1 MEKKFASK
9 LFISL
14 FILIILNLS
23 VFADTTY
30 KVEKGDTLYSISRK
44 YQITVAELRAANNL
58 SENDII
64 KIGQKLIIPTADIST
79 AAALVSDNT
88 KKESAEKTP
97 AEKAAA
103 QKEEAQSK
111 ALENAT
117 TVYVVQKGDT
127 LYAIARKCGLSVAE
141 LVSLN
146 NMDTS
151 TVIKVGQKLKIKATQ
166 TLAQN
171 TSGSNTNTS
180 GSSNTSNTSSK
191 SDKTSSA
198 EKTPT
203 KTEVA
208 KDEKTPDTRTYG
220 ITITSDSSTIWP
232 VKSPKVTTV
241 KGKASGVQLS
251 AQKNESVTCI
261 REGTVMYVGVYRGFG
276 QVVFVQSKTGIIYA
290 YAGLGSVSVR
300 KSEYLNFGAEIGTA
314 GIDPISKNPQITF
327 IVFQNG
333 QPIDPAKAPRN

>member
-1 MEKKFASK
+1 MIFS
-9 LFISL
+9 LSL
-14 FILIILNLS
+14 F
-23 VFADTTY
+23 ADSSY

-79 AAALVSDNT
+79 AAALLSDNT
-88 KKESAEKTP
+88 KKEKNQAT
-97 AEKAAA
+97 
-103 QKEEAQSK
+103 
-111 ALENAT
+111 ALENASS
-117 TVYVVQKGDT
+117 VYVVQKGDT
-127 LYAIARKCGLSVAE
+127 LYAIARKCGLTVAE

-151 TVIKVGQKLKIKATQ
+151 TVIKVGQKLKIKATPTLTQ
-166 TLAQN
+166 TTP
-171 TSGSNTNTS
+171 TSTSAVNSNDTKKTNTS
-180 GSSNTSNTSSK
+180 TTSSSSSTNTADK
-191 SDKTSSA
+191 TNSDKTSS
-198 EKTPT
+198 KS
-203 KTEVA
+203 EVA
-208 KDEKTPDTRTYG
+208 NEDKTPDTRTYG

-232 VKSPKVTTV
+232 VKNPKVTTV

-251 AQKNESVTCI
+251 AQKNEAVTCI
-261 REGTVMYVGVYRGFG
+261 REGTVMYVGLYRGFG

-300 KSEYLNFGAEIGTA
+300 KSEYLNFGTEIGTA

>member
-1 MEKKFASK
+1 MKKKFARK
-9 LFISL
+9 LFINI
-14 FILIILNLS
+14 FVLIILNLS
-23 VFADTTY
+23 AFADTSY

-79 AAALVSDNT
+79 AAALLSDNT
-88 KKESAEKTP
+88 KKENPEKNPADKASAD
-97 AEKAAA
+97 
-103 QKEEAQSK
+103 KEK
-111 ALENAT
+111 ALENST

-127 LYAIARKCGLSVAE
+127 LYAIARKCGLTVAE

-166 TLAQN
+166 TLAQAN
-171 TSGSNTNTS
+171 PNTNPTPIPAPATN
-180 GSSNTSNTSSK
+180 SNDSK
-191 SDKTSSA
+191 KEA
-198 EKTPT
+198 
-203 KTEVA
+203 A
-208 KDEKTPDTRTYG
+208 KEDKTPDTRTYG

-251 AQKNESVTCI
+251 AQKNEAVTCI

-300 KSEYLNFGAEIGTA
+300 KSEYLNFGSEIGTA